1 MGVSS
6 TSMPSICSGVS
17 VVVEVVV
24 FFIGSVSEY
33 KVNELSPSPY
43 SSTLEASAA
52 ASSSAIAARTAA
64 TFLVGLRAS
73 RDLSRRAWKKLV
85 R

>member
-33 KVNELSPSPY
+33 KVNELSPSSY

-52 ASSSAIAARTAA
+52 ASSAIAARTAA